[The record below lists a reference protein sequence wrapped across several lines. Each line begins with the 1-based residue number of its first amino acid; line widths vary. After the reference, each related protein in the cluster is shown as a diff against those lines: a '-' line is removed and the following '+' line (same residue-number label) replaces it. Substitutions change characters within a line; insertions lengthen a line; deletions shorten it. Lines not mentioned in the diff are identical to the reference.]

1 MPEDL
6 GSVMGSNFDTSAQS
20 GKKKLKKVG
29 DHWEDEAGVKYADAE
44 GNIALKEDE
53 IPRQKLKDLPNEQA
67 QAAGGAPAQSVM
79 DPWGERTGTGGW
91 AVGEG
96 TPAQQ
101 KSPDWQVTPTDKTR
115 SQGNETSQ
123 PSGTSDEEY
132 FNKYFELAY
141 PNGVSDKDM
150 KKLRQMWSGLSQE
163 QKDQWME
170 QAQQRK
176 KKAKSSVMG

>member
-1 MPEDL
+1 MPVDL
-6 GSVMGSNFDTSAQS
+6 SSLMGSNFQGS
-20 GKKKLKKVG
+20 GATGTDASGDPSTKKKLKKVG
-29 DHWEDEAGVKYADAE
+29 NHWEDEQGNQFADAE
-44 GNIALKEDE
+44 GTQPIKSET
-53 IPRQKLKDLPNEQA
+53 A
-67 QAAGGAPAQSVM
+67 QAKAGAPSQSVM
-79 DPWGERTGTGGW
+79 DSFPLERATKTAGW
-91 AVGEG
+91 AAGDG
-96 TPAQQ
+96 TPAQEKQ
-101 KSPDWQVTPTDKTR
+101 PDWQVTPNDKTR

-150 KKLRQMWSGLSQE
+150 KKLRQMWSGLSQT